1 MEGIDPKY
9 KKTRYEMAKQALA
22 GANMRLPDLGY
33 NIGIYLLAPSW
44 KAIYPVQKFDRA
56 KITEALGQLPAKAS
70 GRTSFTESFKNLEGV
85 LKGLPGRTVVF
96 IFSDGGYLEVPGI
109 DPGNRARE
117 LANKYNVCFV
127 VIDYAEDP
135 TGIQRVKD
143 MGRAN
148 ACTRVIPFDVF
159 ISNPYYSTGLL
170 YYTKAGIS
178 VETTFK
184 KKVKT
189 MVVNNIYFDN
199 DKFDLKPQ
207 EKNELDQLGK
217 FLQDNPQA
225 FVSLQGFCDSM
236 GSGEFNMELSRH
248 RAEAVADYLI
258 KNFKLDPGRV
268 VAMWYGEA
276 NPWPATAPRKAGQKT
291 VAWRLLSVGCD
302 ANSLG
307 RILTNGAS
315 GSLLLAVMLG
325 FGAENLM
332 ARRPERSMPRY
343 MPAWAVSIIRS
354 RGAGDGRHGRR
365 CARDARRHQGWF
377 DRRRRVRQRG
387 AACRRKERFLL
398 QPRFR
403 IGRIAGRW

>member
-1 MEGIDPKY
+1 MKRVKLSWFVVLVSLAVLGFNATGNAAEIIYQDDISQNLVTKDVLVRTADNAIVLMDGSSSMDAIDPKY

-22 GANMRLPDLGY
+22 NANMRLPDLGY

-56 KITEALGQLPAKAS
+56 KISEALGQLPAKAS
-70 GRTSFTESFKNLEGV
+70 GRTSFRGSFEKLEGV
-85 LKGLPGRTVVF
+85 LKGLPGKTVVY

-109 DPGNRARE
+109 DPGNTARE

-135 TGIQRVKD
+135 QGLQQVKD

-148 ACTRVIPFDVF
+148 ACTRVIPFNAF

-170 YYTKAGIS
+170 YYSKSGTA
-178 VETTFK
+178 VETTTK

-236 GSGEFNMELSRH
+236 GSGEFNMDLSRR
-248 RAEAVADYLI
+248 RAEAVADYLS

-276 NPWPATAPRKAGQKT
+276 NP
-291 VAWRLLSVGCD
+291 VASNGTD
-302 ANSLG
+302 EG
-307 RILTNGAS
+307 RAKN
-315 GSLLLAVMLG
+315 
-325 FGAENLM
+325 
-332 ARRPERSMPRY
+332 
-343 MPAWAVSIIRS
+343 
-354 RGAGDGRHGRR
+354 
-365 CARDARRHQGWF
+365 
-377 DRRRRVRQRG
+377 RRVEVAVG
-387 AACRRKERFLL
+387 GL
-398 QPRFR
+398 
-403 IGRIAGRW
+403 